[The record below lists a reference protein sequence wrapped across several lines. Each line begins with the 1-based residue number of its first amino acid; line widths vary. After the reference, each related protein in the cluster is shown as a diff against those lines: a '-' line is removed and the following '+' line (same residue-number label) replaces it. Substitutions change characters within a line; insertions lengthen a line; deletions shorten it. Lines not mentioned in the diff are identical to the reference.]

1 MLVRFATVSTGIVSS
16 LPIDYTPV
24 GVHIDGAN
32 MHSIRIGPELLANLD
47 QIKRLRF
54 LREWRSA
61 LKQD

>member
-1 MLVRFATVSTGIVSS
+1 M
-16 LPIDYTPV
+16 TPV
-24 GVHIDGAN
+24 RSDVEAPAGTNIDGAN
-32 MHSIRIGPELLANLD
+32 MRAIRVGPELLANLD